1 MAAVAVQFQRAAALL
16 VVGAALVALAAVFLV
31 SPAVRAMEEGCGSSV
46 LGMGSD
52 LAMTGIGGT
61 LPRVQG
67 IPTLDV
73 EQFILQDNEFREEHT
88 MNMEV
93 CASVNLHMPAS
104 GHLSNLHMFKNMYA
118 KLVVLFVCSGLMMC
132 IVLSRSG
139 WTT

>member
-1 MAAVAVQFQRAAALL
+1 MLMEGVAVRFQRAAALM

-46 LGMGSD
+46 PGMGSG

-67 IPTLDV
+67 IPTLDDV
-73 EQFILQDNEFREEHT
+73 EQYILQDNEFRVEHT

-93 CASVNLHMPAS
+93 CASVNLHMAAS
-104 GHLSNLHMFKNMYA
+104 GHLYNLHMF
-118 KLVVLFVCSGLMMC
+118 
-132 IVLSRSG
+132 
-139 WTT
+139 